1 MRVLHTMIRVGDL
14 DRSIKFY
21 TDVLGMKLL
30 RRKDYPDGKFTLPSS
45 VTVRK
50 PNTPWSS

>member
-21 TDVLGMKLL
+21 TDVLGMQLL
-30 RRKDYPDGKFTLPSS
+30 RRKDYPDGNSRWRSSAMVRRPS
-45 VTVRK
+45 
-50 PNTPWSS
+50 TPWSS